1 MQAYGDQILGKRIA
15 LTIVVEIDEA
25 ADVSNFVQELD
36 YTITHPDITVTDM
49 ELVDVN
55 TEI

>member
-1 MQAYGDQILGKRIA
+1 MGKRIA
-15 LTIVVEIDEA
+15 LTIVVEIDED
-25 ADVSNFVQELD
+25 ADVGNFVQELD
-36 YTITHPDITVTDM
+36 HTITHPDITVTDQ

>member
-1 MQAYGDQILGKRIA
+1 MGKRIV
-15 LTIVVEIDEA
+15 LTIVVEIDED

-36 YTITHPDITVTDM
+36 YNITHPDITVTDM
-49 ELVDVN
+49 ELIDIN

>member
-1 MQAYGDQILGKRIA
+1 MKKRVA
-15 LTIVVEIDEA
+15 LTIVVEINDD
-25 ADVSNFVQELD
+25 ADVSDFVQELD
-36 YTITHPDITVTDM
+36 YNIIHPSIVVTDM

>member
-1 MQAYGDQILGKRIA
+1 MSKRIA
-15 LTIVVEIDEA
+15 LTIMVEIDED

-49 ELVDVN
+49 ELIDIN